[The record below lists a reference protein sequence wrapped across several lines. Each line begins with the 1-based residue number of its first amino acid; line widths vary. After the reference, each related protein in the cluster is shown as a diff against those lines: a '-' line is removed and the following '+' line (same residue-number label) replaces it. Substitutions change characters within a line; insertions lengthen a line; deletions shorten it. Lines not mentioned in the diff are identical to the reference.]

1 MSERKPRMSESRR
14 KILNLL
20 EYILEV
26 DNEIYSVYNA
36 FILHVSPVNKKD
48 LNWVEDEEWA
58 QWFEDYASKLSKGG
72 TSKNYLS
79 LKEWEHGKG
88 E

>member
-26 DNEIYSVYNA
+26 DTTVETVYNA
-36 FILHVSPVNKKD
+36 FQLHVAQMDED
-48 LNWVEDEEWA
+48 LTWENDETWA
-58 QWFEDYASKLSKGG
+58 QWFEEYAHKLA
-72 TSKNYLS
+72 
-79 LKEWEHGKG
+79 KESCE
-88 E
+88 EENNRVDST